1 MKPKIVVRAGKFGF
15 DLFVSIVVIVSLFIR
30 NYGYDRLPNYFVEA
44 PLLSGRSTISEHIC
58 EISFRHMAKY
68 FRLFKRV
75 GINRFVTLV
84 QWYTTNCQR
93 HQKKS
98 GSCD

>member
-44 PLLSGRSTISEHIC
+44 PLLSGRSTISEHMC
-58 EISFRHMAKY
+58 EHLIQAYGKILSTF
-68 FRLFKRV
+68 
-75 GINRFVTLV
+75 
-84 QWYTTNCQR
+84 Q
-93 HQKKS
+93 KS
-98 GSCD
+98 GHQSLRHLGAVVHN